1 MLYEINEEL
10 ARRSHYMM
18 SLRDYEAG
26 SATKQYRMQCEKAE
40 KIYSKVVDD
49 CKTEAQKEH
58 AAELL
63 DKYCRTLAYAIN
75 EENRIGCQC
84 PSVLVSGPANFPT
97 RKKEKQVAAWDA
109 NRSNFEKAEHILYV
123 LRGVAYQGIQ
133 SNDPEAIDALKF
145 QLQNLKSEHERMK
158 RINAYHRKNKTLEGC
173 PDLTENQAKELQESM
188 DKWIYHIPFPS
199 YSLQSSNAKMKRI
212 QERIESLEKAKE
224 KGNAEQ
230 EYDGFKYIENSEAMR
245 IQFIFDG
252 KPDAEVRT
260 ILKSNG
266 FRWAPSQGAWQRQLT
281 ANGKRAAKE
290 VIEKLSEQ
298 N

>member
-1 MLYEINEEL
+1 
-10 ARRSHYMM
+10 
-18 SLRDYEAG
+18 
-26 SATKQYRMQCEKAE
+26 
-40 KIYSKVVDD
+40 
-49 CKTEAQKEH
+49 
-58 AAELL
+58 
-63 DKYCRTLAYAIN
+63 
-75 EENRIGCQC
+75 
-84 PSVLVSGPANFPT
+84 
-97 RKKEKQVAAWDA
+97 
-109 NRSNFEKAEHILYV
+109 
-123 LRGVAYQGIQ
+123 
-133 SNDPEAIDALKF
+133 
-145 QLQNLKSEHERMK
+145 MK

-252 KPDAEVRT
+252 KPDAEVRA

-281 ANGKRAAKE
+281 SNGKYAAKE
-290 VIEKLSEQ
+290 VIKELSKQ
-298 N
+298 D

>member
-18 SLRDYEAG
+18 SLRDYETG
-26 SATKQYRMQCEKAE
+26 SATKRYRMQCEEAE
-40 KIYSKVVDD
+40 KIYNKVVDE
-49 CKTEAQKEH
+49 CKTEAQREH

-84 PSVLVSGPANFPT
+84 PSVLVSGAGNFPT
-97 RKKEKQVAAWDA
+97 RKKERQVAAWDA
-109 NRSNFEKAEHILYV
+109 NRSNFEKAGNILSV

-145 QLQNLKSEHERMK
+145 QLENLKSEHERMK

-173 PDLTENQAKELQESM
+173 PDLTEKQAKELRDSM
-188 DKWIYHIPFPS
+188 DRWIYHTPFPS
-199 YSLQSSNAKMKRI
+199 YNLQLSNAKMKRI
-212 QERIESLEKAKE
+212 QERIESLEKVKE

-230 EYDGFKYIENSEAMR
+230 EYDGFKYIENSETMR

-252 KPDAEVRT
+252 KPDVEVRMV
-260 ILKSNG
+260 LKSNG

-281 ANGKRAAKE
+281 NNGKYSAKE
-290 VIEKLSEQ
+290 VIKKLSNQ
-298 N
+298 D